1 MARVSSQI
9 LSTELISLLFP
20 PFLLPQSPCLY
31 FPNCWPPF
39 PPTISQYFFP
49 LLACISSH
57 FLPIFLHT
65 PCMYFFP
72 LSLLYFSTPT
82 PSTPGFPPAPCI
94 PPAPPRTFYQFL
106 APIVFS
112 ISTDNLEIGQIQEN
126 SSTTVS
132 SADPGPLYSK
142 LRSIPLSILA
152 QKGLNSTKRFDTQ
165 CGKNMHT
172 ESQSQS
178 Y

>member
-1 MARVSSQI
+1 MQASSLGNI
-9 LSTELISLLFP
+9 GRGIGVAHS
-20 PFLLPQSPCLY
+20 
-31 FPNCWPPF
+31 
-39 PPTISQYFFP
+39 
-49 LLACISSH
+49 
-57 FLPIFLHT
+57 LPIFLHT

-142 LRSIPLSILA
+142 LRSIPLSILS
-152 QKGLNSTKRFDTQ
+152 QKGLNSTKWFDTHNVERI
-165 CGKNMHT
+165 CMPKVSHNLFKSGHLWIRHWNKWCFLHF
-172 ESQSQS
+172 
-178 Y
+178 

>member
-1 MARVSSQI
+1 MARVTSQI
-9 LSTELISLLFP
+9 LSTELISLLFH
-20 PFLLPQSPCLY
+20 PFPFPQSPCLY
-31 FPNCWPPF
+31 FPNCLPAF

-49 LLACISSH
+49 LLVCISSH
-57 FLPIFLHT
+57 SLPIFHHT

-72 LSLLYFSTPT
+72 LCLYFSTPT
-82 PSTPGFPPAPCI
+82 HPTPGFPPASCI

-142 LRSIPLSILA
+142 LRSIPLSILP
-152 QKGLNSTKRFDTQ
+152 QKGLD
-165 CGKNMHT
+165 
-172 ESQSQS
+172 
-178 Y
+178 